1 MPRIRSIKPDLCAD
15 TKVARVS
22 EAAELMWV
30 KLWTHSDDDGRF
42 LADADDVLA
51 TVYAARRSIT
61 AEQVEER
68 LGELAREGLIRLYE
82 AEGRRLG
89 VVPKFRKHQKISH
102 PVASQLPAPPE
113 SSGALRNPPEPSG
126 GLASPQVSRAHAG
139 RDPIHSNPDPD
150 PSPSPEGGPGETEPA
165 ATEPDPLAGWGRH
178 LAAVPVGAL
187 PEAWRCAEAAFAA
200 WYRQRR
206 RLPWKASAASGRALR
221 GLAVAI
227 ADTAAATGL
236 TEEAVIDRALANF
249 GADPFAV
256 TSDFPPALL
265 ETKWGAYFDP
275 PEIPRPKGAMHPC
288 PPPGAHGNDLADQ
301 LGLEVANG

>member
-236 TEEAVIDRALANF
+236 TEEAVIDRALTNF